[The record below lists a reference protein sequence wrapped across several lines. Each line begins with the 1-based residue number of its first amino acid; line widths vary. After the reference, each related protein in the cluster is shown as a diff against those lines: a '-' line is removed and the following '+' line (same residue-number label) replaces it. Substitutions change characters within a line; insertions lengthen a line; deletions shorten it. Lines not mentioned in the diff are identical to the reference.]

1 MELRKNEI
9 KSGFFQGTP
18 IFGKINN
25 SIKFARCYRIGSMLY
40 YSYLLYRKF
49 RKDPHDGIYGIM
61 RYLLYRKFRKAHI
74 ADTGPSQCY
83 LLYRKFRKKCGCGAL
98 IRRSY
103 LPYRKFRK

>member
-40 YSYLLYRKF
+40 YSYL
-49 RKDPHDGIYGIM
+49 P
-61 RYLLYRKFRKAHI
+61 
-74 ADTGPSQCY
+74 
-83 LLYRKFRKKCGCGAL
+83 YRKFRKKCGCGAL

-103 LPYRKFRK
+103 LPYRKFIK

>member
-40 YSYLLYRKF
+40 YSYL
-49 RKDPHDGIYGIM
+49 P
-61 RYLLYRKFRKAHI
+61 YRKFRKAVTRPL
-74 ADTGPSQCY
+74 ASTVSY
-83 LLYRKFRKKCGCGAL
+83 LPYRKFRKKCGCGAL

>member
-40 YSYLLYRKF
+40 YSYLPYRKF
-49 RKDPHDGIYGIM
+49 RN
-61 RYLLYRKFRKAHI
+61 
-74 ADTGPSQCY
+74 
-83 LLYRKFRKKCGCGAL
+83 KCGCGAL

>member
-40 YSYLLYRKF
+40 YSYL
-49 RKDPHDGIYGIM
+49 
-61 RYLLYRKFRKAHI
+61 
-74 ADTGPSQCY
+74 
-83 LLYRKFRKKCGCGAL
+83 
-98 IRRSY
+98 
-103 LPYRKFRK
+103 PYRKFRKRRG

>member
-9 KSGFFQGTP
+9 KSGFFQSTP

-40 YSYLLYRKF
+40 YSYLPYRKF
-49 RKDPHDGIYGIM
+49 RKFEP
-61 RYLLYRKFRKAHI
+61 LLQVAK
-74 ADTGPSQCY
+74 PCY
-83 LLYRKFRKKCGCGAL
+83 LPYRKFRKKCGCGAL

>member
-40 YSYLLYRKF
+40 YSYLPYRKF
-49 RKDPHDGIYGIM
+49 RKG
-61 RYLLYRKFRKAHI
+61 
-74 ADTGPSQCY
+74 C
-83 LLYRKFRKKCGCGAL
+83 KKVATVAK
-98 IRRSY
+98 RY

>member
-40 YSYLLYRKF
+40 YSYLPYRKF
-49 RKDPHDGIYGIM
+49 RKSGSKHPTY
-61 RYLLYRKFRKAHI
+61 
-74 ADTGPSQCY
+74 PCCY
-83 LLYRKFRKKCGCGAL
+83 LPYRKFRKKCGCGAL

>member
-40 YSYLLYRKF
+40 YSYLPYRKF
-49 RKDPHDGIYGIM
+49 RNNQSCGNSSASG
-61 RYLLYRKFRKAHI
+61 YL
-74 ADTGPSQCY
+74 P
-83 LLYRKFRKKCGCGAL
+83 YRKFRKKCGCGAL